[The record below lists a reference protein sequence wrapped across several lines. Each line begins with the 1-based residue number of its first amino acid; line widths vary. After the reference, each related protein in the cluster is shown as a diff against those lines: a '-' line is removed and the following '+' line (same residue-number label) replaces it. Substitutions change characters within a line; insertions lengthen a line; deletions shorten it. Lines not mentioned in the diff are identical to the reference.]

1 MAILVEEEKK
11 GNSNILAYLGWIVV
25 LVIVGAAVYYIF
37 FVEPP
42 SAIIL
47 PTGTLQSVGS
57 LPVSGIN
64 PETVVNNDE
73 FQALQQYIA
82 EPTSTGPVPVGRP
95 NPFISP

>member
-1 MAILVEEEKK
+1 MAIVVEEEKK
-11 GNSNILAYLGWIVV
+11 GSSNALTYLGWIVV
-25 LVIVGAAVYYIF
+25 LVIIGAAVYFIF

-57 LPVSGIN
+57 LPVSGVN
-64 PETVVNNDE
+64 PANVVNNTE

-82 EPTSTGPVPVGRP
+82 EPTSTGPVSVGRP
-95 NPFISP
+95 DPFIAP